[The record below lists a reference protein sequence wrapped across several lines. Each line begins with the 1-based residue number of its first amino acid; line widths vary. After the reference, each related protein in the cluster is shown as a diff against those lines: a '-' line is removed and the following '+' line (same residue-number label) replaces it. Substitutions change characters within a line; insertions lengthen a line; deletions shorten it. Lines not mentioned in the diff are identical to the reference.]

1 MLLPTH
7 ARTAIFLAVVT
18 LLTGCDAGGDDR
30 AEVLVFGAASL
41 TTVFAEIG
49 TAFEEANPNIA
60 IDLNFAGS
68 SSLREQILAGAPADV
83 FASANE
89 DNMAHVV
96 AGLAE
101 PISPVVFARNDP
113 VIAVPSG
120 NPGNI
125 SGLGD
130 LTDPDL
136 LIGLCAVEVP
146 CGEIAHTVLAK
157 AGITP
162 SIDTAEPNVR
172 ALLTKIEAGELD
184 AGIVYR
190 TDVVERSR
198 ADSIA
203 IPEPFEVEAV
213 YPIAALTDQ
222 AAASEFVGFVLST
235 DGQSILARHGFL
247 GP

>member
-1 MLLPTH
+1 MLLPLH
-7 ARTAIFLAVVT
+7 ARTAILLAVVT
-18 LLTGCDAGGDDR
+18 LLTGCGAGRDDR

-41 TTVFAEIG
+41 TTVFTEIG
-49 TAFEEANPNIA
+49 TAFEEAHPNVA

-68 SSLREQILAGAPADV
+68 SSLREQVLAGAPADV

-89 DNMAHVV
+89 DNMAQVV

-101 PISPVVFARNDP
+101 PVSPVVFARNEP

-120 NPGNI
+120 NPGNVR
-125 SGLGD
+125 GLGD
-130 LTDPDL
+130 FADPDL

-146 CGEIAHTVLAK
+146 CGEIANTVLAK

-198 ADSIA
+198 ADSVA

-213 YPIAALTDQ
+213 YPIAALSDQ
-222 AAASEFVGFVLST
+222 AAAREFVGFVLST
-235 DGQSILARHGFL
+235 DGQAILARHGFL